1 MKQTESELPLK
12 QMKSGQKLNCS
23 KKGKMMFSREN
34 KEDLKKAFELNFKF
48 IRKESKHIPRGQK
61 HT

>member
-1 MKQTESELPLK
+1 
-12 QMKSGQKLNCS
+12 
-23 KKGKMMFSREN
+23 MFSREN